1 MQQVD
6 KSTETQVV
14 GKNQNQQDMQR
25 AQTGSPKKTD
35 QQKPQVVQNTQQK
48 NQQKVMQNGQKQ
60 QGVKVIPQGKTQ
72 QGAKVISQG
81 KTQQGAKVMQN
92 GQTPKPIS
100 NKIQNQTSQQGAK
113 VIPQKKNQHGDQ
125 TNQTGQT
132 HKGDQSNLT
141 GKNQENQYDT
151 LCQKMKQ
158 RRQNFRIATQE
169 LNAAAKQLLTKRK
182 HNKEQYFKHTDAKC
196 RDAIPS
202 MMNAEASTRQGVG
215 SVAAYG
221 KAGVGALSRGVT
233 SLFKKKEPA

>member
-1 MQQVD
+1 MQQGV
-6 KSTETQVV
+6 KPTETPVV
-14 GKNQNQQDMQR
+14 GKNQNQQDIQG

-72 QGAKVISQG
+72 QGAKVIPQG
-81 KTQQGAKVMQN
+81 KTQQG
-92 GQTPKPIS
+92 
-100 NKIQNQTSQQGAK
+100 
-113 VIPQKKNQHGDQ
+113 DQ
-125 TNQTGQT
+125 PNQTGQT

-158 RRQNFRIATQE
+158 KRQNFRIATQE

-215 SVAAYG
+215 NVAAFG
-221 KAGVGALSRGVT
+221 KAGVGAISRGVT
-233 SLFKKKEPA
+233 SLFKKKEAA

>member
-14 GKNQNQQDMQR
+14 GKNQNQQGVR
-25 AQTGSPKKTD
+25 KGGSNQTD
-35 QQKPQVVQNTQQK
+35 QQKQQVVQKGQQK
-48 NQQKVMQNGQKQ
+48 
-60 QGVKVIPQGKTQ
+60 
-72 QGAKVISQG
+72 QGAKVPQG
-81 KTQQGAKVMQN
+81 NTQQGNQ
-92 GQTPKPIS
+92 S
-100 NKIQNQTSQQGAK
+100 NQTGNTQQGAK